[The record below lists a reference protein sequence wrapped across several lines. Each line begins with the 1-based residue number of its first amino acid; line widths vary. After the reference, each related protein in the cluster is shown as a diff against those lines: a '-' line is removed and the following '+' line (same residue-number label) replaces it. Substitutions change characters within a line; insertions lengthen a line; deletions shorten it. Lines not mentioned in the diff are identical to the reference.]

1 MPQHKQHADS
11 AARQKA
17 YRLRVAT
24 QQQQAAATTG
34 AIPIPKEAKKQDA
47 VPVKKPRP
55 PSRPARIAALDAAA
69 QTLHDEYESWRDATP
84 ENLQGTDTWRSLDET
99 VGMLEQI
106 LELIG
111 QLDPPRGFGR

>member
-17 YRLRVAT
+17 YRLRVAAE
-24 QQQQAAATTG
+24 QQRAAATTG
-34 AIPIPKEAKKQDA
+34 AIPTPRQATKQGA
-47 VPVKKPRP
+47 GAVKKLRP
-55 PSRPARIAALDAAA
+55 PSRPARIAALDAAT
-69 QTLHDEYESWRDATP
+69 QTLHDEYEAWRDATP
-84 ENLQGTDTWRSLDET
+84 ENLQGSDTWQSLDET
-99 VGMLEQI
+99 VGLLAQI

>member
-17 YRLRVAT
+17 YRLRVAA

-34 AIPIPKEAKKQDA
+34 AIPMPKQTQKQDA
-47 VPVKKPRP
+47 VPVKKSRP
-55 PSRPARIAALDAAA
+55 PSRPARITALESAA
-69 QTLHDEYESWRDATP
+69 QTLHDEYASWRDATP
-84 ENLQGTDTWRSLDET
+84 ENLHGTDTWQSLDAT
-99 VGMLEQI
+99 VALLEQI
-106 LELIG
+106 LEFIG